1 MPFVGTAATAGK
13 IVKKVKKGVDKVKEQ
28 EGVYDL
34 VLKNSEDIKGY
45 IGQSKNLVDRINKHF
60 GTRGKL
66 KEFVKIGD
74 EILYKMPGST
84 KKQR

>member
-1 MPFVGTAATAGK
+1 MPFVGAATTAGK
-13 IVKKVKKGVDKVKEQ
+13 IAKKVKKGVDKAKGQ

-34 VLKNSEDIKGY
+34 VIKKGEDIKGY

-60 GTRGKL
+60 GTREKL

-84 KKQR
+84 KK